1 MIFAVME
8 EEGPAFTAKVDKEY
22 TDICELAKDDDYV
35 MNRAQDLDYMRY
47 QDEVDD
53 DDIDELRGSVCP
65 FAEGQS
71 NGARD
76 ACS

>member
-1 MIFAVME
+1 MIVVLE
-8 EEGPAFTAKVDKEY
+8 EEGPAFTAKVDAEYKE
-22 TDICELAKDDDYV
+22 ICDLAKDKDYV

-53 DDIDELRGSVCP
+53 DDIEELRGSVCP

-71 NGARD
+71 TRARND
-76 ACS
+76 CS